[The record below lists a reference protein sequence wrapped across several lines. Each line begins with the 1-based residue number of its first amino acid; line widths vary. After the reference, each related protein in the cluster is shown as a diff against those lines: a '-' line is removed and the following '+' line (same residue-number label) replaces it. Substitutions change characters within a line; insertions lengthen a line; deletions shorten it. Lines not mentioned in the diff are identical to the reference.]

1 VREYISTA
9 RKNGQKPLAAL
20 RLAFSGTPFLPT
32 FVPLDA

>member
-1 VREYISTA
+1 VRGYISTA

-20 RLAFSGTPFLPT
+20 RLAFSGTPFLPS